1 MSAFFITATGTDI
14 GKTFVTAGLIR
25 ELVSAGQTI
34 DAIKP
39 VMTGYD
45 SALAEQSDAGVL
57 LGALGRPATRGAVE
71 STCPWRYNAPLSP
84 DMAAAR
90 EGKRLDVE
98 ALIDHTIAQ
107 IARAKGTLL
116 IEGVGGVMV
125 PLDDNRTVLD
135 WIIALKIPVLL
146 VTGSHLGAI
155 SHTLT
160 SLDVLQRAGIAVATV
175 IVNESAG
182 STVPLEDT
190 ISTVR
195 RFSRGVP
202 VLPLPRLE
210 YHETGRH
217 PAFAAIATRLCLA
230 G

>member
-1 MSAFFITATGTDI
+1 
-14 GKTFVTAGLIR
+14 
-25 ELVSAGQTI
+25 
-34 DAIKP
+34 
-39 VMTGYD
+39 
-45 SALAEQSDAGVL
+45 
-57 LGALGRPATRGAVE
+57 
-71 STCPWRYNAPLSP
+71 
-84 DMAAAR
+84 MAAAR

-98 ALIDHTIAQ
+98 ALIDHTMAQ
-107 IARAKGTLL
+107 IAKAKGTLL

-135 WIIALKIPVLL
+135 WISALKIPALL
-146 VTGSHLGAI
+146 VAGSYLGAI

-160 SLDVLQRAGIAVATV
+160 NLDVLQRAGIAVATV

-195 RFSRGVP
+195 RFSCGVP
-202 VLPLPRLE
+202 VLPVPRLE
-210 YHETGRH
+210 HHETGRH
-217 PAFAAIATRLCLA
+217 PAFTAIATRLSLA